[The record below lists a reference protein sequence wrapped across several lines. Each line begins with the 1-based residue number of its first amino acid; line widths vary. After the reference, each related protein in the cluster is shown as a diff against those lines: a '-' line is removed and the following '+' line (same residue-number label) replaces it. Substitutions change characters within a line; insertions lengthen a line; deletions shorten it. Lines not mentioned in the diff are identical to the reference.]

1 MRGSDRT
8 RLLAPLLAAACAVAC
23 GSNYADVPPELL
35 DAIARQGGKG
45 GYPPGPYGTGE
56 GDVVQDLCWEAWRDP
71 KADGYDPAKLKP
83 LCLSDF
89 HADPEARILLVNS
102 SAIWCIACRAE
113 YGGSEGANGRPSL
126 ADHLAARRDKGF
138 RVLGTMF
145 QDAASEPATGAV
157 AAQWARTYSI
167 DFPFAVDEDHR
178 LGLFTTSSIA
188 PFNLLLDTR
197 TMKVVLEL
205 EGDEPGTL
213 FGEVDAFLKG
223 AAAE

>member
-1 MRGSDRT
+1 
-8 RLLAPLLAAACAVAC
+8 V
-23 GSNYADVPPELL
+23 
-35 DAIARQGGKG
+35 
-45 GYPPGPYGTGE
+45 GYPPGPYGTGV
-56 GDVVQDLCWEAWRDP
+56 GDVVQDLCWEAWKDP
-71 KADGYDPAKLKP
+71 KADGYDPSKLKP

-89 HADPEARILLVNS
+89 HAEREARLLLVNS
-102 SAIWCIACRAE
+102 SAIWCVACRAE

-126 ADHLAARRDKGF
+126 ADHLAERRDDGF

-145 QDAASEPATGAV
+145 QDAASEPATGAD

-167 DFPFAVDEDHR
+167 DFPFAVDDDHH

-205 EGDEPGTL
+205 EGDEPATL
-213 FGEVDAFLKG
+213 FGEVDAFFKDV
-223 AAAE
+223 AAE

>member
-1 MRGSDRT
+1 MRGFVRT
-8 RLLAPLLAAACAVAC
+8 RLLVLLPSALCLAGC
-23 GSNYADVPPELL
+23 GSNFADVPPELL
-35 DAIARQGGKG
+35 DAIANLGSAV
-45 GYPPGPYGTGE
+45 GYPPGPYGTGV
-56 GDVVQDLCWEAWRDP
+56 GDVVQDLCWEAWKDP
-71 KADGYDPAKLKP
+71 KADGYDPSKLKP

-89 HADPEARILLVNS
+89 HAEREARLLLVNS
-102 SAIWCIACRAE
+102 SAIWCVACRAE

-126 ADHLAARRDKGF
+126 ADHLAERRNDGF

-145 QDAASEPATGAV
+145 QDAASEPATGAD

-167 DFPFAVDEDHR
+167 DFPFAVDDDHH

-205 EGDEPGTL
+205 EGDEPATL
-213 FGEVDAFLKG
+213 FGEVDAFFKDV
-223 AAAE
+223 AAE